1 MKIPEHEFEFCL
13 CGPDCLEEILDIQE
27 ETLALLPN
35 PELLRRNTKE
45 MLAECL
51 QQPNKTLGARYK
63 GQLVAFAVLYYPVVE
78 EESLAVYLDDTD
90 VSTLRCAN
98 LKLIIVRPD
107 FRGNGLQYKLCS
119 RLEEFAREDGVNV
132 LCSTVSPLN
141 RHSMANMLKQGFQ
154 YAKTIHKYGF
164 DRNLYYKTL

>member
-51 QQPNKTLGARYK
+51 QLPNKTMGAWYK
-63 GQLVAFAVLYYPVVE
+63 GQLVAFAVLYYPVVQ
-78 EESLAVYLDDTD
+78 EESLAVYLDDPALLNMR
-90 VSTLRCAN
+90 SAN
-98 LKLIIVRPD
+98 LKLIIVRPG
-107 FRGNGLQYKLCS
+107 FRGNGLQYKLS
-119 RLEEFAREDGVNV
+119 ARLEEYAREDGVEM
-132 LCSTVSPLN
+132 LCGTVSPLN
-141 RHSMANMLKQGFQ
+141 EHSMANMLKLGFQ
-154 YAKTIHKYGF
+154 YAKIIHKYGF
-164 DRNLYYKTL
+164 DRNLYYKIL